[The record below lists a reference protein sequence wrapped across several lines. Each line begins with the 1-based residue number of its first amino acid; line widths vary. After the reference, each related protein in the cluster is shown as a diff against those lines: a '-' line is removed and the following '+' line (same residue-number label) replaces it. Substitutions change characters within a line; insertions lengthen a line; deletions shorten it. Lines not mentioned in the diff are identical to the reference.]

1 MNFGLLGQ
9 RGMETVIPYVMVQML
24 CVMRA
29 WVNLQLLILKMFS
42 LKGLT
47 VKNGITGRMDKAS
60 VSAQMQLVVGMVH
73 VNITAQ

>member
-1 MNFGLLGQ
+1 MRLTYCDIPQKVDLGFLGHRGL
-9 RGMETVIPYVMVQML
+9 ETATPLVSTQML

-47 VKNGITGRMDKAS
+47 VN
-60 VSAQMQLVVGMVH
+60 Q
-73 VNITAQ
+73 